1 MAKSLRLSGKFN
13 AEEAKI
19 IKDFMEKHYHFQTP
33 NQLVRES
40 VFEFIEA
47 ANIVEMN
54 GSQLEEDFDLSI
66 TLEKTQLTSEVLRK
80 KKKVGRPRIKKKRGR
95 PKT

>member
-33 NQLVRES
+33 NQLVG
-40 VFEFIEA
+40 
-47 ANIVEMN
+47 N
-54 GSQLEEDFDLSI
+54 LYLSSLKLQI
-66 TLEKTQLTSEVLRK
+66 SWK
-80 KKKVGRPRIKKKRGR
+80 
-95 PKT
+95 

>member
-1 MAKSLRLSGKFN
+1 
-13 AEEAKI
+13 
-19 IKDFMEKHYHFQTP
+19 
-33 NQLVRES
+33 
-40 VFEFIEA
+40 
-47 ANIVEMN
+47 MN

-66 TLEKTQLTSEVLRK
+66 ALEKTQLTSEVLRK